1 MIVRIRPFLL
11 VPLPTRKQGFLGYC
25 QQASED
31 IFRDTD
37 TKNSIFYAKCYRLLQ
52 LENNSSKDL
61 VRRQYIKLV
70 KQHHPDT
77 AANDGNLQYFQ
88 KIDRAY
94 RELMQKFAEDK
105 RKEEKCIGEY
115 GLYYDET
122 STDEKNSKYE
132 HPDIQHTAPQHR

>member
-1 MIVRIRPFLL
+1 MKKWKLWPKNVITQIFQRPYIL
-11 VPLPTRKQGFLGYC
+11 
-25 QQASED
+25 
-31 IFRDTD
+31 I
-37 TKNSIFYAKCYRLLQ
+37 SI
-52 LENNSSKDL
+52 L

-115 GLYYDET
+115 GLYYDES
-122 STDEKNSKYE
+122 STDEKNTKYE

>member
-61 VRRQYIKLV
+61 GMFWHNKSLITIFGHKHKIKNFI
-70 KQHHPDT
+70 K
-77 AANDGNLQYFQ
+77 NLIFLI
-88 KIDRAY
+88 K
-94 RELMQKFAEDK
+94 
-105 RKEEKCIGEY
+105 
-115 GLYYDET
+115 
-122 STDEKNSKYE
+122 KYLE
-132 HPDIQHTAPQHR
+132 